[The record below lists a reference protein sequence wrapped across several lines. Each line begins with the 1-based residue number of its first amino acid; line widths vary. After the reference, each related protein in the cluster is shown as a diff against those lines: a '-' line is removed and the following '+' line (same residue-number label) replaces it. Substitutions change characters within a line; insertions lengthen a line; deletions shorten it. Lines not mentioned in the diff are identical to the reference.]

1 MSQETIN
8 NREPLYGNFAN
19 RARIAIGI
27 KNAMHIAQGWSQ
39 LSDAQKQSLDTIA
52 DKISRILNGDPNH
65 LDSWHD
71 IAGYAQLVEQDIKR
85 MEVANRNET
94 LFSWNELPG
103 ATLDPLKFDFRTDEA
118 RKLLDDPTYIESL
131 RAE

>member
-1 MSQETIN
+1 MSQETIQ
-8 NREPLYGNFAN
+8 NREPIYGNFAN

-39 LSDAQKQSLDTIA
+39 LSDAQKQSLDSIA

-85 MEVANRNET
+85 AEIANRNET
-94 LFSWNELPG
+94 LFTWKDGVPSIG
-103 ATLDPLKFDFRTDEA
+103 AVKTYESLIKENDA
-118 RKLLDDPTYIESL
+118 AYIESL